1 MATHPSGITVE
12 IVGIES
18 STNGRSCEEHD
29 ICGSILTE
37 DIVVRLRKVQIVNG
51 KGVEETAIAANWV
64 SDGIDRCRV
73 GFLQRHLIKHC
84 KRYDGAL
91 AQITEIYTADSE
103 SPMKRKKNRHNLGC
117 CIAAL
122 ISTLPAAHVSTAAV
136 PSRKRKKRIEDNA
149 DDSGNEDNNDN
160 VNNKEEESEC
170 NDEE

>member
-1 MATHPSGITVE
+1 MMATHHPSGITVE

-18 STNGRSCEEHD
+18 STNGRSCKEHD

-84 KRYDGAL
+84 RRYDGAL

-122 ISTLPAAHVSTAAV
+122 ISTLPAAHVSLLQFRLA
-136 PSRKRKKRIEDNA
+136 
-149 DDSGNEDNNDN
+149 NERRELKTML
-160 VNNKEEESEC
+160 VIVAMRMIMTM
-170 NDEE
+170 